1 MAFMRQLFVLHVGI
15 LFTIQVGLA
24 QQSVPTNPSDAAPDV
39 LAVVNGH
46 EITRTDFEERLQQ
59 YRPEV
64 RGWAEQN
71 KGRVMQELVT
81 LFLLAQEA
89 QKQHLDQEPTT
100 QAQIRLRTNDLLA
113 RMVVRKSVDEKV
125 TLTEDAIRQQYE
137 ASKGEYGVEE
147 QITASHILVKT
158 AEEATS
164 VLDEIKQGKD
174 FSEVAK
180 ARSVGPSGPQGGSL
194 GTFGRGRMVPEFEA
208 AAFALQKDEISAPV
222 QTQFGYHIIK
232 VTDRIEAH
240 TKPLDEVREEVRNAL
255 VSKHI
260 ETLVAELRGKATIKI
275 VNPDYASE

>member
-1 MAFMRQLFVLHVGI
+1 MAFVCHVLVLLGGI
-15 LFTIQVGLA
+15 LFTIQIGLA
-24 QQSVPTNPSDAAPDV
+24 QQPGVAKPPDTAADV
-39 LAVVNGH
+39 LAVVNGN
-46 EITRTDFEERLQQ
+46 EITRMDFEERLQQ

-100 QAQIRLRTNDLLA
+100 RAQIRLRTNDLLA
-113 RMVVRKSVDEKV
+113 RLVVRKSVDEKV
-125 TLTEDAIRQQYE
+125 DLTEDAIRQQYE
-137 ASKGEYGVEE
+137 ASKSEYEVEE

-158 AEEATS
+158 VEEATS
-164 VLDEIKQGKD
+164 VLDELKQGKD
-174 FSEVAK
+174 FSELAK
-180 ARSVGPSGPQGGSL
+180 AKSVGPSGPQGGSL

-208 AAFALQKDEISAPV
+208 AAFALKKDEISGPV

-255 VSKHI
+255 VSKYI
-260 ETLVAELRGKATIKI
+260 ETLIAELRGKATIKI